1 MKTKLAVLGGVVALG
16 AIAVIVWARS
26 GSPSR
31 HGRPD
36 TTAVHATGIDE
47 ADTSV
52 SLLAMLNAPDG
63 ATPCETAYLAL
74 AAEQEA
80 ARLHGGTSMFDW
92 VAPKH
97 EFIAACEALPAQT
110 QQCMAPRYR
119 REHDQPCVLARPPD
133 AQLEKMFKAAPVVE
147 EKLPGEE

>member
-1 MKTKLAVLGGVVALG
+1 MRTKLAIVAGAVILG
-16 AIAVIVWARS
+16 AVAVIVWARS
-26 GSPSR
+26 GSSSR
-31 HGRPD
+31 HSESD
-36 TTAVHATGIDE
+36 TASVHATGIDE

-52 SLLAMLNAPDG
+52 SIMAMMHAPEG

-92 VAPKH
+92 IAPKP
-97 EFIAACEALPAQT
+97 EFLAACQTLSVEA
-110 QQCMAPRYR
+110 QQCMMPRYR
-119 REHDQPCVLARPPD
+119 GEHDDACVLARPPD
-133 AQLEKMFKAAPVVE
+133 AQLQKMFKAAPAVE